1 MLFSICCEILA
12 LQSLVDHVSLGWA
25 MARSEVKARLDD
37 RPLAEALASRYP
49 MLTESQRERLEEAI
63 IREIAS
69 AIRRGDTL
77 SILKPLSDGS
87 FEISRMVVDRAA
99 RSAAIKR

>member
-1 MLFSICCEILA
+1 MFPGGET
-12 LQSLVDHVSLGWA
+12 
-25 MARSEVKARLDD
+25 MARSDVKARLDN

-49 MLTESQRERLEEAI
+49 MLTEDQRERLEEAI

-77 SILKPLSDGS
+77 AILKPLSDGS

-99 RSAAIKR
+99 RAAAIKR